1 MTVYYLDEALRK
13 LRAVRASMD
22 AKVFAGKTLLWR
34 GMKDMVLS
42 DPQKFKEQGG
52 TEVAP
57 MSTTENKEV
66 ALQYSNSVCPLLFKF
81 KAKGL
86 SMGVDISYLSV
97 YPKER
102 EVLYPPLTYLMPSG
116 ETEMEGNI
124 TVYTVKLTI
133 S

>member
-57 MSTTENKEV
+57 MSTTEDKQV
-66 ALQYSNSVCPLLFKF
+66 ALKYSSSERPLLFKF

-116 ETEMEGNI
+116 NPELEGNVM
-124 TVYTVKLTI
+124 VYTVKLTI